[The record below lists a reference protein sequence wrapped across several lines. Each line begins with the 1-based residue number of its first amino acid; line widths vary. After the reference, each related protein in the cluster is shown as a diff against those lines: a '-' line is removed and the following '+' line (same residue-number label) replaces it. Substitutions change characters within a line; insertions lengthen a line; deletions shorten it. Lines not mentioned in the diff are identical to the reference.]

1 MPLGS
6 LALAPPLINEAARR
20 RQREH
25 NAYMSTMAVRQQQ
38 LTERLL
44 SLDDGLE
51 ALERLADLGDI
62 AANEER
68 SQKGLSASDMSLLV
82 CRWATD
88 EDNETCPI
96 CLGEP
101 AVGDRLCTLAC
112 CHTFHHKCV
121 TQWLTVSALC
131 PLCKSH
137 ALGEEE
143 SQQPEPVLEPPP
155 PPPPPPPAPE
165 PATLV
170 EPMELEA
177 TPALHISPIPDRA
190 AAGDHAARAL
200 SHEEVATE

>member
-62 AANEER
+62 AANEEPE
-68 SQKGLSASDMSLLV
+68 QKGLSASDMSLLV

-143 SQQPEPVLEPPP
+143 PHHVVGEVTAGQVDALDGVRKRVALLDRQRVRDAVAGVQDDARG
-155 PPPPPPPAPE
+155 AP
-165 PATLV
+165 
-170 EPMELEA
+170 
-177 TPALHISPIPDRA
+177 
-190 AAGDHAARAL
+190 
-200 SHEEVATE
+200 